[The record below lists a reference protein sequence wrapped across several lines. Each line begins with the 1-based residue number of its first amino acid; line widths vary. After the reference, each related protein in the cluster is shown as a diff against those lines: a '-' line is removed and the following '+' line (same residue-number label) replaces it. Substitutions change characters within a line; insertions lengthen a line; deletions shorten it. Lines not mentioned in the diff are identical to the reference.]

1 MAKVLKS
8 TNITSCICGTTPA
21 AHANRTCVCHA
32 RSSPRPSGARP
43 FPCPPTSPP
52 TQWCT
57 MPTLSKPSARTGSSG
72 NTSNRTTLGG
82 LKGSA
87 GRVSNSTYPRTTLGD
102 LKGSAG
108 RVSNSTY
115 PRTTLGDLQ
124 GPPGESTL
132 PPTIPPTLPPTQAPT
147 RAPTRAPTDAPTD
160 APTERSTPQMR
171 RRRTRASVRQRARG
185 CP

>member
-72 NTSNRTTLGG
+72 NTSN
-82 LKGSA
+82 
-87 GRVSNSTYPRTTLGD
+87 RTTLGD

>member
-102 LKGSAG
+102 L
-108 RVSNSTY
+108 
-115 PRTTLGDLQ
+115 Q